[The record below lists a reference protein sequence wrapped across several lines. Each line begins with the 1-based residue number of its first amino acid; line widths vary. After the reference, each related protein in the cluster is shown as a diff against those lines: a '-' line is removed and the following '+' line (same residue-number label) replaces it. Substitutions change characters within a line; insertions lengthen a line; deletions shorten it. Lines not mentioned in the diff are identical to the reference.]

1 MRRWRSGSR
10 KRSWRALKRSRATFA
25 KYKSKGNEM
34 SLNVI
39 ELHSDASIEIFELS
53 ADEQE
58 HVAGGPEVEND
69 PGQ

>member
-1 MRRWRSGSR
+1 
-10 KRSWRALKRSRATFA
+10 
-25 KYKSKGNEM
+25 M

-58 HVAGGPEVEND
+58 HVAGGPEVGND